1 MSLKMFSVALA
12 LAVVSASAAEKKPI
26 VPMDIVRGTG
36 ELIFDAYSHAFEAV
50 QGAAAKV
57 GIPTDPKAQFDKL
70 LGGKDPVELACSKA
84 GCKAKDIYDQLNK
97 VTAIVAQVKAQVYE
111 FGAKASDAL
120 DELAKTVVTKFE
132 TFVPSYKGVVPKT
145 FGDVLLVTLY
155 SLVVMYVVFRIARF
169 VLSMALS
176 IFCFFFL
183 LRLLPR
189 GKVRSGRQK
198 GQEGNCRCQ
207 GICTKGRGKEEVSE
221 RCWA

>member
-36 ELIFDAYSHAFEAV
+36 ELIFDAYSHAFEAA
-50 QGAAAKV
+50 QGAAAKA

-111 FGAKASDAL
+111 TGAKASDAL

-176 IFCFFFL
+176 IFCCFFCCGCF
-183 LRLLPR
+183 R
-189 GKVRSGRQK
+189 GGKSAAAGKK
-198 GQEGNCRCQ
+198 GK
-207 GICTKGRGKEEVSE
+207 KGTADAKASAPKAV
-221 RCWA
+221 AKKK